1 MELKKQKTLSLKDSF
16 IRRMEKDI
24 LSGRLSVGQK
34 LPSERELAERFAVSK
49 AVIHAGIL
57 EMEESGFVLVRP
69 RVGTFVSDFRMDGG
83 KETLLSLMNHD
94 GGSLCAEEVKSFNE
108 FHCALDNM
116 VILLSEHR
124 MDTENYKKLDRAVEG
139 IRNSQNP
146 VEAADYNF
154 RFHHALALV
163 SGNTLAPLFYTAFKS
178 TFTSLWER
186 YARKYG
192 IQALYHNS
200 RVLLDYIHAGR
211 AQEAI
216 SWNDLYADNTTFGE
230 QKILE
235 E

>member
-1 MELKKQKTLSLKDSF
+1 MELKKQKILSLKDSF
-16 IRRMEKDI
+16 IRRLEQDI

-34 LPSERELAERFAVSK
+34 LPPERDLADRFGVSK

-57 EMEESGFVLVRP
+57 EMEEKGFLSVRP

-116 VILLSEHR
+116 VILLSENR
-124 MDTENYKKLDRAVEG
+124 LNEENYEELDHAVEG
-139 IRNSQNP
+139 IGHAGSP
-146 VEAADYNF
+146 AEAADYNF
-154 RFHHALALV
+154 RFHHTLALV

-178 TFTSLWER
+178 TFASLWER

-192 IQALYHNS
+192 IPALYHNS

-216 SWNDLYADNTTFGE
+216 SWNDLYTDNTTFGQ

>member
-1 MELKKQKTLSLKDSF
+1 MEVKKQKTLSLKDSF
-16 IRRMEKDI
+16 IRQMEKDI

-57 EMEESGFVLVRP
+57 EMEENGFVLVRP

-139 IRNSQNP
+139 IRDSQNP

-154 RFHHALALV
+154 RFVLLV
-163 SGNTLAPLFYTAFKS
+163 SGRACGRCAPTRKLRKHAGAENQNKRGLCVSGYFPLGRSPLFACYDFLK
-178 TFTSLWER
+178 
-186 YARKYG
+186 KD
-192 IQALYHNS
+192 
-200 RVLLDYIHAGR
+200 V
-211 AQEAI
+211 
-216 SWNDLYADNTTFGE
+216 
-230 QKILE
+230 
-235 E
+235 

>member
-16 IRRMEKDI
+16 IRRLERDI

-34 LPSERELAERFAVSK
+34 LPPERELADRFGVSK

-57 EMEESGFVLVRP
+57 E

-116 VILLSEHR
+116 VILLSENR
-124 MDTENYKKLDRAVEG
+124 LNEENYEKLDHAVEG
-139 IRNSQNP
+139 IGHAGSP
-146 VEAADYNF
+146 AEAADYNF
-154 RFHHALALV
+154 RFHHTLALV

-178 TFTSLWER
+178 TFASLWER

-192 IQALYHNS
+192 IPALYHNS

-216 SWNDLYADNTTFGE
+216 SWNDLYTDNTTFGQ